1 MSVARPESGT
11 ARREVEAL
19 VLGGGISG
27 IAACIRLRRDADIH
41 DVLLIEKSHQ
51 LGGTWNY
58 NTYPGCACDIPSS
71 LYSFEF
77 APNPEWS
84 RVFAPQPEILDY
96 VKRVA
101 DEFGVTGIT
110 QFGTEVTGARWDE
123 TSQRWLVDTNRGGYS
138 TPIFVFGV
146 GALNEPT
153 RPDVPGVD
161 SFEGVQF
168 HSARWDHEHD
178 LTGER
183 VAVIGSGASAIQLVP
198 QIQPEVKHLT
208 YLQRTAGWVWPKPN
222 WRTTRLERALYRR
235 FPAAQRAL
243 RAGQFLFADS
253 LIAVYLRVRLARLLN
268 LIGRG
273 HLFVTVRDR
282 ELRKILTPTHDTGC
296 KRIMIAND
304 YYPSLVRDNVTVVP
318 HGLREVRP
326 HSIVSADG
334 TEHPVDTI
342 IWATGF
348 RAVDPPFIEN
358 LIGRDGRS
366 LSQTWKDNPRAY
378 MGASINGFPNAFM
391 MWGPNSGTGCNFVMV
406 EAQLNYVIE
415 AVRALCGTGG
425 GKRLASLDIRPDV
438 VDRWKAEMTE
448 TMSDSTWTQGG
459 CNSWYQDPTGEI
471 HAIYGGSMRGFL
483 ARGKRLDLSIFDAV
497 PAPEVPHVCDV
508 KGGSPWVAST
518 AK

>member
-1 MSVARPESGT
+1 MPALSEQSDT
-11 ARREVEAL
+11 LRREVQAI

-27 IAACIRLRRDADIH
+27 IAASIRLRRDAGLS

-84 RVFAPQPEILDY
+84 RVFAPQPEILEY

-101 DEFGVTGIT
+101 DEFGVTERT
-110 QFGTEVTGARWDE
+110 MFNTEVTGARWE
-123 TSQRWLVDTNRGGYS
+123 EQTQRWLVDTTRGGFC

-146 GALNEPT
+146 GALNEPAT
-153 RPDVPGVD
+153 PDVPGVD
-161 SFEGVQF
+161 TFIGVQF
-168 HSARWDHEHD
+168 HSARWNHDHD

-183 VAVIGSGASAIQLVP
+183 VAVVGSGASAIQLVP
-198 QIQPEVKHLT
+198 QIQPKVKHLT

-222 WRTTRLERALYRR
+222 WHTTRAERALYRR

-243 RAGQFLFADS
+243 RAGQFLFADT
-253 LIAVYLRVRLARLLN
+253 LINIYLRVRIARLLN
-268 LIGRG
+268 IIGRA
-273 HLFVTVRDR
+273 HLLFQVRDR
-282 ELRKILTPTHDTGC
+282 TLRRVLTPTHDTGC

-304 YYPSLVRDNVTVVP
+304 YYPSLVKDNVDVVP

-334 TEHPVDTI
+334 TEHEVDTI

-348 RAVDPPFIEN
+348 HAVDPPFIAN
-358 LIGRDGRS
+358 LVGRDGRT
-366 LSQTWKDNPRAY
+366 LLENWNDNPRAY
-378 MGASINGFPNAFM
+378 MGASISGFPNAFM

-406 EAQLNYVIE
+406 EAQLNYIIE
-415 AVRALCGTGG
+415 SVRALRETGA
-425 GKRLASLDIRPDV
+425 ASLDVRPEV
-438 VDRWKAEMTE
+438 VDSWKTEMNRA
-448 TMSDSTWTQGG
+448 MSRSTWTQGG
-459 CNSWYQDPTGEI
+459 CNSWYQDPTGDI
-471 HAIYGGSMRGFL
+471 HAIYGGSMHGFL
-483 ARGKRLDLSIFDAV
+483 ARGRRLDLDIFEA
-497 PAPEVPHVCDV
+497 
-508 KGGSPWVAST
+508 T
-518 AK
+518 AITQPSVTG